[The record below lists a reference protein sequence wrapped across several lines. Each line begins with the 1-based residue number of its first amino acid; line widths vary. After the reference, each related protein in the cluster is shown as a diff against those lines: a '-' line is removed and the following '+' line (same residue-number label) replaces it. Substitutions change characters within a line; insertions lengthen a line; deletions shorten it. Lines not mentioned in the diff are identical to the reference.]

1 MHARWVRIVFVVHG
15 IVTAAAAV
23 VLLIAPQAIPA
34 AVGIAL
40 PAEAN
45 LIAYLLGAVELAIA
59 VLSVAT
65 AWITDAVSVRV
76 IALVFVIMHVVTA
89 IAEIVVGG
97 PGRERIDLGER
108 GAAGRRRRTSSR
120 SSRVAAR
127 AQSLPEGFPI
137 PQVTTLG
144 KTSPQKP
151 V

>member
-23 VLLIAPQAIPA
+23 ALLIAPQAIPA

-40 PAEAN
+40 PPEAN
-45 LIAYLLGAVELAIA
+45 LIAYLLGAVELAVA

-89 IAEIVVGG
+89 IAEIVAVAQ
-97 PGRERIDLGER
+97 
-108 GAAGRRRRTSSR
+108 GASGLS
-120 SSRVAAR
+120 
-127 AQSLPEGFPI
+127 G
-137 PQVTTLG
+137 
-144 KTSPQKP
+144 
-151 V
+151 